1 MARGLTSRQGRP
13 ARSEQ
18 SGRFYPFALEQE
30 ASRTKGREPAEILK
44 SAEGIAEFI
53 HATQKR
59 RDGQPYMTHIREVVD
74 GVQGAEA
81 KMVAYLHDTM
91 EDGGLTVRDMQSEG
105 IPQNVIDAVVALTR
119 PPPAEQKMTYQ
130 EYIEQIVKPNSLARQ
145 VKISDLRSNLRDND
159 NPGQVKRYRRAL
171 EALTGEKPGMSN
183 AEMMRLY
190 TD

>member
-1 MARGLTSRQGRP
+1 MARGSTSRQGRP

-30 ASRTKGREPAEILK
+30 ASRAEGRKPAEILK

-74 GVQGAEA
+74 GVQGVEA

-91 EDGGLTVRDMQSEG
+91 EDGGLTVRDMQAEG
-105 IPQNVIDAVVALTR
+105 IPQNVIEAVNALTR
-119 PPPAEQKMTYQ
+119 PPPEERQMTYQ
-130 EYIEQIVKPNSLARQ
+130 EYIEQIVKPNELARQ
-145 VKISDLRSNLRDND
+145 VKIADLRSNLKNND
-159 NPGQVKRYRRAL
+159 NAGQVKRYERAL
-171 EALTGEKPGMSN
+171 KALLG
-183 AEMMRLY
+183 
-190 TD
+190 